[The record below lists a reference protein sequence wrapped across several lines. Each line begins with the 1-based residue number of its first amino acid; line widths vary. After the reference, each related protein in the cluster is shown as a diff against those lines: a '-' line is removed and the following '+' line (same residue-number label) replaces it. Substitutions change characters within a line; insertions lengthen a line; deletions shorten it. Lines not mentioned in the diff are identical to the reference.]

1 MIFGNMTVRSRVPT
15 PEYVTRVEFA
25 LSDPDYPFVAASVR
39 DDCRVILEEIIPRG
53 EGTYAEFF
61 TATGTDPDRILALA
75 GDHEGVDAQLL
86 ARYDDG
92 GLFEFLVGEACPAV
106 FLGEQNA
113 LPRDVFSVSG
123 EGRIAA
129 EIPST
134 EDATAIVDRFL
145 DEHPGADVVAKRD
158 QPYATPLFGHRKYRH
173 AVGDRLTGR
182 QTEVLAAAHEAG
194 YYGWPR
200 EATADE
206 LAGEFDVS
214 SATLHKHLRAAER
227 TLVSAFFEEPD
238 GRRAGGG
245 PDGFD

>member
-1 MIFGNMTVRSRVPT
+1 MFDTMTVQSRVPT

-25 LSDPDYPFVAASVR
+25 LSDRDYPFVAASVC

-61 TATGTDPDRILALA
+61 TVSGTDPDRVLALA
-75 GDHEGVDAQLL
+75 GDHASVDAQLL

-92 GLFEFLVGEACPAV
+92 GLFEFLVGEGCPAV

-113 LPRDVFSVSG
+113 LPRDVFGVSG
-123 EGRIAA
+123 EGHIAA

-134 EDATAIVDRFL
+134 EDATAVVDRFL
-145 DEHPGADVVAKRD
+145 DEHPDAVVVAKRE
-158 QPYATPLFGHRKYRH
+158 QPYATPLFSHRKYRH
-173 AVGDRLTGR
+173 AVDDRLTDR
-182 QTEVLAAAHEAG
+182 QMEVLAAAHETG

-200 EATADE
+200 EVTAED
-206 LAGEFDVS
+206 LAAEFDVS

-227 TLVSAFFEEPD
+227 TLVSAFFEKPD
-238 GRRAGGG
+238 GRPSGGG